1 MGSKMIRHILL
12 VKFKSSASSK
22 AIQEVLEDFQ
32 AIATKIDGICAVE
45 WGRNNSVEK
54 LNDDYSHCIQ
64 MTFTNEHSR
73 QNYLPHPVHDALK
86 KKFNTVLD
94 KIIVFDYTIS

>member
-1 MGSKMIRHILL
+1 MIRHILL
-12 VKFKSSASSK
+12 VKFKSLASLK
-22 AIQEVLEDFQ
+22 AVQEVLKDFQ
-32 AIATKIDGICAVE
+32 AIDTKIDGICTVE
-45 WGRNNSVEK
+45 CGKNNSIEK

-64 MTFTNEHSR
+64 MTFNNEQSR

>member
-1 MGSKMIRHILL
+1 MIRHILL

-45 WGRNNSVEK
+45 CV
-54 LNDDYSHCIQ
+54 
-64 MTFTNEHSR
+64 
-73 QNYLPHPVHDALK
+73 
-86 KKFNTVLD
+86 
-94 KIIVFDYTIS
+94 

>member
-1 MGSKMIRHILL
+1 MIRNILL
-12 VKFKSSASSK
+12 VKFKSLASLK
-22 AIQEVLEDFQ
+22 AVQEVLKDFQ
-32 AIATKIDGICAVE
+32 AIDTKIDGICTVE
-45 WGRNNSVEK
+45 CGKNNSIEK

-64 MTFTNEHSR
+64 MTFNNEQSR